1 MSQWQARR
9 VAVHEAKKLLESN
22 GFTVEVNTATAR
34 TYDIIAWN
42 RDQRLCIV
50 VMSSRVR
57 GIHGCPQAIAKLS
70 QHVQSGHIL
79 GDTQL
84 WIYRSPGW
92 STYRIMDR
100 GAYQISVQG
109 VSS

>member
-9 VAVHEAKKLLESN
+9 VAICEAKKLLISN
-22 GFTVEVNTATAR
+22 GFSVEINTATAR

-50 VMSSRVR
+50 ITSPH
-57 GIHGCPQAIAKLS
+57 IHGLQGHRQVIAKLS
-70 QHVQSGHIL
+70 NQIQSGHIL

-92 STYRIMDR
+92 STYRIIDK
-100 GAYQISVQG
+100 GAYPISVHG
-109 VSS
+109 VTS